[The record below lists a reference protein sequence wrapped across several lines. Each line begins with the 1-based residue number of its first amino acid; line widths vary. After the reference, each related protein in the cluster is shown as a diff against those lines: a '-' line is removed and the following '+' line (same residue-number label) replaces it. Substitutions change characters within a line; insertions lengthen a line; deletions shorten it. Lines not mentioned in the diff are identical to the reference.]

1 MSYCRNCK
9 VNIAKYE
16 CPICNCS
23 YCIRCDSYIHSF
35 PSKRLHKR
43 NYISIL
49 NSNNTNNTP
58 YLYNNNNI
66 QSLKSYKTSSPSSL
80 PDVNIP
86 IQKEGDFSNKIGEE
100 SQSQYPNILLYSHK
114 DSKDPMEQIA
124 ENQNQK
130 NDDILEPLNYNYN
143 NNDNVNVNN
152 EYDDIIDHDIYLK
165 KISSLGSEIFDT
177 KEDFD
182 NRIEALHEHF
192 HVIDENKKTKMAEL
206 NEKNLK
212 EINAIS
218 AEKYTQIQ
226 QLKAI
231 LEEQRGIIAQLKEE
245 RLNLEKIYDNG
256 KKDIEIL
263 NYDKQKLIEENKILE
278 DMHIKKI
285 DEVMQINQE
294 EKNKLIEEYNEEL
307 IKLKNKY
314 GHNLELFE
322 NTFQE
327 KQKNLNDYLE
337 EKNREQKDLS
347 YMIDSLKMENN
358 NKIQQ
363 YNQLKYNYDELEKI
377 YNEKEKQYN
386 EMKSVVANK

>member
-1 MSYCRNCK
+1 M
-9 VNIAKYE
+9 
-16 CPICNCS
+16 
-23 YCIRCDSYIHSF
+23 
-35 PSKRLHKR
+35 
-43 NYISIL
+43 
-49 NSNNTNNTP
+49 
-58 YLYNNNNI
+58 
-66 QSLKSYKTSSPSSL
+66 
-80 PDVNIP
+80 
-86 IQKEGDFSNKIGEE
+86 GEE
-100 SQSQYPNILLYSHK
+100 SQSQYPNILLYSQK
-114 DSKDPMEQIA
+114 DNKDPMEQIA

-130 NDDILEPLNYNYN
+130 NDDILELKNYNYN
-143 NNDNVNVNN
+143 NNDNVN
-152 EYDDIIDHDIYLK
+152 EYDDIIDHEIYLK
-165 KISSLGSEIFDT
+165 KISSLGSEIIDT

-256 KKDIEIL
+256 KKDIEEL
-263 NYDKQKLIEENKILE
+263 NYDKQKLFEENKILE

>member
-1 MSYCRNCK
+1 
-9 VNIAKYE
+9 
-16 CPICNCS
+16 
-23 YCIRCDSYIHSF
+23 
-35 PSKRLHKR
+35 
-43 NYISIL
+43 
-49 NSNNTNNTP
+49 
-58 YLYNNNNI
+58 
-66 QSLKSYKTSSPSSL
+66 
-80 PDVNIP
+80 
-86 IQKEGDFSNKIGEE
+86 
-100 SQSQYPNILLYSHK
+100 
-114 DSKDPMEQIA
+114 MEQKA

-130 NDDILEPLNYNYN
+130 NDNILEPKNYNYN
-143 NNDNVNVNN
+143 NNDNVN
-152 EYDDIIDHDIYLK
+152 EYDDIIDHEIYLK
-165 KISSLGSEIFDT
+165 KISSLGSEIIDT

-256 KKDIEIL
+256 KKDIEEL
-263 NYDKQKLIEENKILE
+263 NYDKQKLFEENKILE

-285 DEVMQINQE
+285 NEVMQINQE

-327 KQKNLNDYLE
+327 KQKSLNDYLE

-386 EMKSVVANK
+386 EMKSVVASK